1 MKSYEPGQ
9 GRKTAALRGS
19 FMCGSLLY
27 TMHEK
32 YMRMALKQATIAQ
45 SKDEVPVGAIIVKE
59 GKVIARAHNLR
70 ESSQRALAHAEMLA
84 IDKACRKL
92 NTWRLEGCVLY
103 VTLEPCAMCAGAS
116 ILARLDGVVYGAK
129 DPKAGSMGSIINLA
143 EISQYNHHPWLI
155 SGILAEECGQILTD
169 FFKPKRVK

>member
-1 MKSYEPGQ
+1 
-9 GRKTAALRGS
+9 
-19 FMCGSLLY
+19 
-27 TMHEK
+27 MHEK

-129 DPKAGSMGSIINLA
+129 DPKAGSMGSI
-143 EISQYNHHPWLI
+143 
-155 SGILAEECGQILTD
+155 
-169 FFKPKRVK
+169 